1 MARVD
6 FAYAPA
12 NDAAGVSVSV
22 SVFADREV
30 VRSEIADD
38 VEAGGLA
45 LREVSPFTAL
55 LEREGDVPLGEVA
68 LLDCPAPDGAML
80 AALAEL
86 DMHAARAGAQLVV
99 STTVDALDAVFASLD
114 QSHPQILVNP
124 SRAERVVA
132 LGRALARVPK
142 MRVRELSAE
151 DRLLILR
158 LTEQVGELASRLDGG
173 TADAFGGVY
182 NDSTQRSFS
191 LESPTFGFRGAES
204 ESSRNGS
211 PASLPDPK
219 LVRRIIRQRQ
229 KRACFFDPNLFADP
243 AWDILLDL
251 TAAKAEKIRVSV
263 SSLCIASGVPAT
275 TALRWISQMV
285 ESGLLVR
292 VEDTQDRRR
301 AFIELSDRAVDGVAR
316 YFATIGDEA
325 SALS

>member
-12 NDAAGVSVSV
+12 NDVAGVAISV
-22 SVFADREV
+22 SVFADREHI
-30 VRSEIADD
+30 RGEMAED
-38 VEAGGLA
+38 VEAGGLS
-45 LREVSPFTAL
+45 LREASSFAAL
-55 LEREGDVPLGEVA
+55 LERRDDMLLGEVA
-68 LLDCPAPDGAML
+68 SLDCPAPNGAML
-80 AALAEL
+80 AALARL
-86 DMHAARAGAQLVV
+86 DMRAARAGTQLIV

-124 SRAERVVA
+124 TRAERVVA
-132 LGRALARVPK
+132 LGRALARIPK
-142 MRVRELSAE
+142 MQVRELSAE

-158 LTEQVGELASRLDGG
+158 LTEQVGELASKLDGG
-173 TADAFGGVY
+173 TSDAFGGVY
-182 NDSTQRSFS
+182 NDATSSAFS
-191 LESPTFGFRGAES
+191 LESPTFGFRGADGAADRDG
-204 ESSRNGS
+204 SST
-211 PASLPDPK
+211 SLPDPK

-229 KRACFFDPNLFADP
+229 KRARFFDPDLFADP

-251 TAAKAEKIRVSV
+251 TAARAEEIRVSV

-301 AFIELSDRAVDGVAR
+301 AFIELSDRAVDGMAR
-316 YFATIGDEA
+316 YFAALGDEA